1 MARLVVSNR
10 TVRWALLFVVMACLN
25 SVSHAQTVVYDW
37 SSSSKVPESYPKI
50 TRKQT
55 VTFRITNVNDILYTY
70 RLEVTQTPIVGNDF
84 DNLAALFK
92 LFNPAGKATGQT
104 KGCPGLISE
113 VQGLIHQ
120 AIKEISEDPKLP
132 VQYAKEATHPSIPLR
147 DSQAAWEKHADAI
160 NKAREDIDAL
170 VQQNC
175 PLDPTLKEAIN
186 QFLDLVADIDKR
198 VHSLHVFEDKHD
210 LSPGNDVSVM
220 VVEMFGP
227 QTISTKTFTFP
238 GTDVLTLSA
247 GALFSAIPDR
257 TYDARKSPT
266 STLNI
271 LTVEGNSRST
281 PAIVGLMNYSLGALH
296 LDGDTAGLALS
307 AGPVIRLGAKSD
319 ASTFGFFAGVS
330 GHLYHRFYITPGFHF
345 GQFSDFPVGFSNG
358 ATVPANFGD
367 LNPVKRWTTR
377 FGLAITFKVKDFS
390 GLGSSGTPSV
400 KTEEGGGSTPKQ
412 PASSGN
418 SGANAGSSTRDASA
432 VFKSFLKPSSEKTPG
447 EVSTQ
452 PVVFRVPE
460 RTASTASE
468 PSRFETSERMAAA
481 ESRLAPSGVT
491 SARVRISSV
500 TVTADSSGE
509 HVILNSPGE
518 VTDYSM
524 YFNNGRFYVV
534 IPHARLEAPQQELR
548 GGAFLNPMIE
558 KRADNLVFSFEL
570 SPGTRAVALDRAN
583 GLEILFA
590 LANN

>member
-1 MARLVVSNR
+1 
-10 TVRWALLFVVMACLN
+10 MACLN

-55 VTFRITNVNDILYTY
+55 VTFRITNVNDILFTY
-70 RLEVTQTPIVGNDF
+70 RLEVTQTPIPGNDF

-92 LFNPAGKATGQT
+92 LFNPGAKATANVSNCDGLT
-104 KGCPGLISE
+104 VEVKGAI
-113 VQGLIHQ
+113 QD
-120 AIKEISEDPKLP
+120 AIKEISDDPKLP
-132 VQYAKEATHPSIPLR
+132 VQYAKAASHPSIPLR
-147 DSQAAWEKHADAI
+147 DSLAAWDSHAAAI
-160 NKAREDIDAL
+160 KNARDGIDAL
-170 VQQNC
+170 VKQNC
-175 PLDPTLKEAIN
+175 PLEQTLKEAIK
-186 QFLDLVADIDKR
+186 QFLDLVADIERK
-198 VHSLHVFEDKHD
+198 VNSPHVFVDTHE
-210 LSPGNDVSVM
+210 LSPGNDVSVV

-257 TYDARKSPT
+257 TYEARKSPS

-377 FGLAITFKVKDFS
+377 FGLAITFKAKDFS

-412 PASSGN
+412 PIPSGN
-418 SGANAGSSTRDASA
+418 SGANAGSSIRDANA
-432 VFKSFLKPSSEKTPG
+432 LFKSFLEPSTEKTSV
-447 EVSTQ
+447 EVSSQ

-460 RTASTASE
+460 RPATAASE
-468 PSRFETSERMAAA
+468 SSRFENSDRTAAL
-481 ESRLAPSGVT
+481 ESRLAPASGVT
-491 SARVRISSV
+491 SARVRITSV
-500 TVTADSSGE
+500 TVIADSLGE
-509 HVILNSPGE
+509 HVILNSLGE

-534 IPHARLEAPQQELR
+534 IPHARLETPQQELR
-548 GGAFLNPMIE
+548 GGAFLNPIIE
-558 KRADNLVFSFEL
+558 RRADNLVFSFVL
-570 SPGTRAVALDRAN
+570 SPSMKAAALDRPN
-583 GLEILFA
+583 GLEIVFA
-590 LANN
+590 PTSN